1 MSSPILLGTGSQAA
15 ECQKRI
21 NKLLADGNAVHVIE
35 FCRPGKGIYGEV
47 LPTGVTYEPVSTISD
62 PTPEERWG
70 KEHIY
75 KIHQLATS
83 VYSRIIA
90 NNVSNKKEVIM
101 IVCRAGMNR
110 SRTVAGIAARLVPD
124 YKNKHEMPKLPV
136 DEALKEFV
144 FIYDITN
151 IKERTKEL
159 EKLADKGISGQGLSL
174 RSKRPRND

>member
-1 MSSPILLGTGSQAA
+1 
-15 ECQKRI
+15 
-21 NKLLADGNAVHVIE
+21 
-35 FCRPGKGIYGEV
+35 
-47 LPTGVTYEPVSTISD
+47 
-62 PTPEERWG
+62 
-70 KEHIY
+70 
-75 KIHQLATS
+75 
-83 VYSRIIA
+83 
-90 NNVSNKKEVIM
+90 M

-151 IKERTKEL
+151 IKERTEEL
-159 EKLADKGISGQGLSL
+159 GKLADKGISGQARSL